1 MILTHIRIKGEYVG
15 DNPDLPESRG
25 EKARREKT
33 LTRVLRDLMA
43 YHITRGLVF
52 IVFLFHLD
60 KPISKKSE
68 L

>member
-1 MILTHIRIKGEYVG
+1 MLEIILT
-15 DNPDLPESRG
+15 LALRG
-25 EKARREKT
+25 EKARRESAERENA
-33 LTRVLRDLMA
+33 LTARVLRGLLA